1 MQEPTP
7 SWGLMLAQAR
17 QYLFFEAWL
26 LFIPGA
32 ALFILVLAIN
42 LFGDCLRD
50 LLGAED
56 RV

>member
-1 MQEPTP
+1 M
-7 SWGLMLAQAR
+7 WGQGRAR
-17 QYLFFEAWL
+17 QFLFFEAWL